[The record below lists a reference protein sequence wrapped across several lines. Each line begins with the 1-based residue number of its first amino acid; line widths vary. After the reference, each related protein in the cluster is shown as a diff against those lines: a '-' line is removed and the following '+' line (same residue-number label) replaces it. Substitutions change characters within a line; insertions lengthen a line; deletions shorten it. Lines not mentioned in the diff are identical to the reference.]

1 MPKAYLYLIVAI
13 VTEVIGTSALK
24 ASDDFSKL
32 IPSILVVLGYG
43 VSFRMLSLVVR
54 EIPVGVSYAIWSGA
68 GILLVSLVGMVLYKQ
83 IPDLA
88 AWAGFGLIIAGIVV
102 LNLFSK
108 MNAH

>member
-1 MPKAYLYLIVAI
+1 MPKAYLYLVVAI

-32 IPSILVVLGYG
+32 VPSILVVLGYAI
-43 VSFRMLSLVVR
+43 SFRMLSLVVR

-68 GILLVSLVGMVLYKQ
+68 GIVLVSLVGMVLYRQ
-83 IPDLA
+83 VPDLA
-88 AWAGFGLIIAGIVV
+88 AWAGFALIIAGIIV

-108 MNAH
+108 MNVH